1 MLAGLAAL
9 AACGSPPEPL
19 PPPPPPPSRP
29 VAVIPPRPTPPNG
42 AAPNLAV
49 PPRDATGLYQS
60 VNRGITPAQT
70 VWNLRSAFNVAALNC
85 NRTDFPTIT
94 DGHRTFLRVHARGL
108 TAANRAVDAE
118 FRARYGA
125 RFVAPREKYMTE
137 VYNHFALPMTVND
150 FCKAMMIV
158 SNEAAT
164 VPPAQLQAF
173 ATRSLPNIE
182 IVFDD
187 FYKRYEQYRID
198 VAAWDARYGPRLAPA
213 PVPMSAPVPAR
224 RQ

>member
-1 MLAGLAAL
+1 M
-9 AACGSPPEPL
+9 PPM
-19 PPPPPPPSRP
+19 R
-29 VAVIPPRPTPPNG
+29 G
-42 AAPNLAV
+42 A
-49 PPRDATGLYQS
+49 DGLYPS
-60 VNRGITPAQT
+60 VNRNISPSQI
-70 VWNLRSAFNVAALNC
+70 VWNLRSGFNVAALNC